1 MQSSIM
7 RSNWSTF
14 RDMYASFAVG
24 AFYVLILQL
33 VKIQLFDLT
42 PFNALRL
49 NQRLTA
55 PGALGPARTDEQQ
68 QNAQQE
74 EGEAME
80 VDEQCQLEF
89 TYAEG
94 APIELLND

>member
-1 MQSSIM
+1 M
-7 RSNWSTF
+7 
-14 RDMYASFAVG
+14 
-24 AFYVLILQL
+24 LLLQL

-49 NQRLTA
+49 NQRLAA
-55 PGALGPARTDEQQ
+55 PGALNPARTEDQQQ
-68 QNAQQE
+68 QNTQQE

-94 APIELLND
+94 ASIELLDD